1 MWFQPTHPPVHFKKE
16 RYCMG
21 KFIKLHLTLLYEIEN
36 IKNYSKF
43 ASFILKFCYNLIIC
57 IYAKSAMDFEVRVI
71 QIQREQAESI
81 LVHIFLE

>member
-1 MWFQPTHPPVHFKKE
+1 
-16 RYCMG
+16 MG

-57 IYAKSAMDFEVRVI
+57 IYTKSAMDFEVRVI
-71 QIQREQAESI
+71 QIKESKQN
-81 LVHIFLE
+81 LFWCRFFRVKDSQ

>member
-1 MWFQPTHPPVHFKKE
+1 
-16 RYCMG
+16 MG

-71 QIQREQAESI
+71 QIKESKQN
-81 LVHIFLE
+81 LFWCRFFRVKDSQ